1 VSVGGG
7 KRRRH
12 HHHHGRVAGERFGP
26 ETLRHCSGGSNEP
39 RLPVYRRRRPT
50 ILADSSIFDYYYYYY
65 AAFNAPCVGHKD
77 DESQAQSSA
86 RIVHQVT
93 ACLHASLSSCVYR

>member
-1 VSVGGG
+1 MRYISVVIG
-7 KRRRH
+7 K
-12 HHHHGRVAGERFGP
+12 
-26 ETLRHCSGGSNEP
+26 
-39 RLPVYRRRRPT
+39 
-50 ILADSSIFDYYYYYY
+50 DY
-65 AAFNAPCVGHKD
+65 AAFNAPFVGHKD